1 MDSKFAYCHGCRRE
15 ERGVSQLLKSSV
27 KKRNGQSIVDDF
39 RKKQWVQ
46 FGILLG
52 GVGISNEEE
61 RS

>member
-39 RKKQWVQ
+39 RKKQWV
-46 FGILLG
+46 
-52 GVGISNEEE
+52 
-61 RS
+61 